1 MSYLKKWNEF
11 MEDIKRQAESKILEI
26 LEKEIELINNFRDIL
41 VEYED
46 IGHDISVIIIIGDR
60 FDLGFKILSRSNHKI
75 SFLNIDSEEINILK
89 KSFNKEIEL
98 LDRDIDMRII
108 LTFENSHRVE
118 VNKSVFNSITKR
130 VKLEYPYMKYD
141 FSLTHGYI
149 LFDFN
154 KKDLI

>member
-46 IGHDISVIIIIGDR
+46 IGHDISVCIIIGSG
-60 FDLGFKILSRSNHKI
+60 FDHGLKILSRSNHKI
-75 SFLNIDSEEINILK
+75 SFLDIYSKEVNILK
-89 KSFNKEIEL
+89 KSFNKEIDL

-108 LTFENSHRVE
+108 LTFENSHTVE
-118 VNKSVFNSITKR
+118 VDESVFNSITNR
-130 VKLEYPYMKYD
+130 VKLEYPYMEYD
-141 FSLTHGYI
+141 FSLIYGHI
-149 LFDFN
+149 LFDFT